1 MAMTAPRR
9 HLTCFLGLLG
19 ALALIP
25 VDKLAV
31 AQAPPPARPSSK
43 APLLFPGDEQLEA
56 VVLEPRLRQLLESLR
71 DPAWKVRDQATSEL
85 AANRFSNEQLLAGL
99 RQLDLDAEQRARVL
113 TVLSRRILEAP
124 SGAVG
129 IRMSSGL
136 GEQGGVRIE
145 AVIEGMPAA
154 GLLKAGDLIVS
165 IDGQAIRRSSDLT
178 SIVQSKLP
186 GEIITVDIKRNRID
200 QNGDFLLD
208 ANGQVRREDL
218 QVFFALG
225 SIAQLATDGG
235 NVVRSSTVRSAR
247 ARWVQT
253 MLDRF
258 APDPLRV
265 NLPET
270 DVVQETFALRS
281 IDDHP
286 ALVWLTSV
294 SAAVERGVLKVDD
307 TLLFQVTSRLRAL
320 ENQVKDS
327 QLSSAERAWIER
339 VVLRYTRLLS
349 ISEWARE

>member
-1 MAMTAPRR
+1 MAMTASRR
-9 HLTCFLGLLG
+9 PLSWILALLG
-19 ALALIP
+19 ALAVLSAG
-25 VDKLAV
+25 VSTT
-31 AQAPPPARPSSK
+31 AQDAPPARPSSK
-43 APLLFPGDEQLEA
+43 APLVFPEDDQLRA
-56 VVLEPRLRQLLESLR
+56 VVLEPRLRKLLESLG
-71 DPAWKVRDQATSEL
+71 DPSWKVRSQATSEL
-85 AANRFSNEQLLAGL
+85 VANRFSNEQLLAGL
-99 RQLDLDAEQRARVL
+99 RQLDLGVEQRARVL
-113 TVLSRRILEAP
+113 AVLSRRILEAP

-154 GLLKAGDLIVS
+154 GLLKAGDLIVA
-165 IDGQAIRRSSDLT
+165 IDDQPVRRSSDLT

-186 GEIITVDIKRNRID
+186 GETITVDIKRNRID
-200 QNGDFLLD
+200 QDGDFLLD
-208 ANGQVRREDL
+208 EKGQVRREDL

-265 NLPET
+265 RLPANG
-270 DVVQETFALRS
+270 VVEESFVSRP

-286 ALVWLTSV
+286 ALVWLSSV
-294 SAAVERGVLKVDD
+294 SAAVERGILEPDD
-307 TLLFQVTSRLRAL
+307 TLRFQVSSRLDAL
-320 ENQVKDS
+320 RS
-327 QLSSAERAWIER
+327 QRSDPRLSSEERAWLER
-339 VVLRYTRLLS
+339 VITRYVEL
-349 ISEWARE
+349 SEWSRK